1 MKKQII
7 TTLCVSALLISS
19 TAFAATASK
28 SYGGFTINV
37 NTPTTQTKTPQQT
50 QRTNT
55 LSANQLAMKKQIN
68 AIVNTATTASKNYES
83 AVNGLSA
90 TMLPASKQKDLA
102 SQKAKIQK
110 ATKDA
115 MTVNIEVAENGAITL
130 TNYLNTAEAK
140 KNLKNMTPAQKSAVR
155 TNLNKLS
162 SVDATYTKL
171 ISQSKTL
178 TEQVANDP
186 TAAILMAPEFKKL
199 KTVRTETVKQTKTIA
214 KLTSAIAKSTGI
226 KYFLENY

>member
-37 NTPTTQTKTPQQT
+37 NTPTTQPKTPQQT

-226 KYFLENY
+226 K

>member
-28 SYGGFTINV
+28 SYGGFTINI
-37 NTPTTQTKTPQQT
+37 NTPNTQTNPPQQT
-50 QRTNT
+50 QRANT

-83 AVNGLSA
+83 AVNGLSTA
-90 TMLPASKQKDLA
+90 ILPTNKQKDLA
-102 SQKAKIQK
+102 NQKAKIQK
-110 ATKDA
+110 VAKDA
-115 MTVNIEVAENGAITL
+115 MTVNIEIAENGAITL
-130 TNYLNTAEAK
+130 TNYLNTPEAK
-140 KNLKNMTPAQKSAVR
+140 KNLKNMTPAQKNAIR

-162 SVDATYTKL
+162 SVDTTYTKL

-186 TAAILMAPEFKKL
+186 TAAILMAHEFKKL

-226 KYFLENY
+226 K